1 MKNPEVYLK
10 EYCLRL
16 SDENLKFLFAR
27 LTQRLGGDLG
37 EVLDFLGNVR
47 EIDRW
52 LSSAETC
59 DSLYDMIDL
68 VHSSV
73 VTESERRISVVAA

>member
-16 SDENLKFLFAR
+16 SEENLKFLLAR
-27 LTQRLGGDLG
+27 LSQRLGGDLG

-59 DSLYDMIDL
+59 VALYDMIDL
-68 VHSSV
+68 VHKSV
-73 VTESERRISVVAA
+73 VNEADRRVSVAA